1 MGMEKLQKFQLGIPK
16 IMHVRSKKTR
26 VLNIYLNISH
36 TFLFL
41 YISSKKGGAT
51 YTQVYVK

>member
-16 IMHVRSKKTR
+16 IMHVRPKKTR